1 MCCKPVLTKK
11 NLLSLSLSLLAYT
24 SIDANAQRAPNL
36 ARSLST
42 SMGAEGRVMWIDA
55 TANFWRK
62 RKVNGRDELIPFTT
76 TREGIAE
83 IVQKCKSAH
92 VNTLVVDVK
101 PLVGY
106 VVFPSKVAPRLT
118 SWQGRPIPD
127 IDILQGFIEEGHKA
141 GLRVHA
147 SLNILGEGHKYY
159 SIGLAY
165 EKPEWQSVVYAINR
179 GMTASNGK
187 RLTFR
192 VPKEPDNPD
201 KPLLLTDDGAKSNT
215 EIERIGLDRPD
226 AEDTKLTGLPFGKQL
241 HITID
246 SANRVEGIIDG
257 SLIGEEPLAAP
268 EDGRMLVAK
277 MEADKEWITN
287 NVAPGSFVTFDLKTE
302 FLPIAE
308 ARSEKIACFVNPLH
322 PEARKH
328 QIDLVREIVTNYE
341 VDGIV
346 LDRCRYSNIYNDF
359 SDLSRQAFS
368 RWLGKPVNRW
378 PQDIFSFSPQPGKK
392 IIQGPLFKM
401 WLEFRATVI
410 HDFVGELARNVR
422 SLKPNITLGT
432 YVGAWYPSY
441 YEVGVNWGSEKT
453 HLRYSWF
460 TEEYPKTGY
469 AEFFDWIALGSYHPV
484 PNKEEARRQGKS
496 ANASVEGLT
505 ELGNTA
511 IANAAFTYGGIFVP
525 DYRYNPEAMVKALEA
540 ASRQGQGWMI
550 FDLSY
555 IEEFNFWQWIEK
567 ATKAP
572 APAPDS
578 LRSLLPVIRSAMDVV
593 R

>member
-1 MCCKPVLTKK
+1 MKTTRTTLLLT
-11 NLLSLSLSLLAYT
+11 LLSLATTHT
-24 SIDANAQRAPNL
+24 SAQRAPNI

-62 RKVNGRDELIPFTT
+62 QKVNGRTELAPYTI
-76 TREGIAE
+76 TREGITE
-83 IVQKCKSAH
+83 IVQKCKAAH

-101 PLVGY
+101 PLVGH

-127 IDILQGFIEEGHKA
+127 IDILQGFIDEGHKA

-147 SLNILGEGHKYY
+147 SLNILAEGHKYY
-159 SIGLAY
+159 NVGLAY
-165 EKPEWQSVVYAINR
+165 EKPEWQSIVYAINR
-179 GMTASNGK
+179 GMIASNGN

-192 VPKEPDNPD
+192 VLKEPDNPD
-201 KPLLLTDDGAKSNT
+201 KPLMLIDNGAKT
-215 EIERIGLDRPD
+215 DAGIERIGLDRP
-226 AEDTKLTGLPFGKQL
+226 EGEETGSNGIPFGKQL
-241 HITID
+241 HVTID
-246 SANRVEGIIDG
+246 AANRVEGIVDG
-257 SLIGEEPLAAP
+257 SLIGEEPLTAP
-268 EDGRMLVAK
+268 EDGRLVIAK
-277 MEADKEWITN
+277 MDSDRDWITN
-287 NVAPGSFVTFDLKTE
+287 NIAPGSFVAFDLKTE

-308 ARSEKIACFVNPLH
+308 AKSEKVACFINPLH

-328 QIDLVREIVTNYE
+328 QLDLIREIVTNYE

-346 LDRCRYSNIYNDF
+346 LDRCRYSNLYNDF

-378 PQDIFSFSPQPGKK
+378 PQDIFAYSPQPGKK
-392 IIQGPLFKM
+392 IIEGGLFKL
-401 WLEFRATVI
+401 WLEFRAQVI
-410 HDFVGELARNVR
+410 RDFVSEVARTVR
-422 SLKPNITLGT
+422 GLKPNITLGT

-441 YEVGVNWGSEKT
+441 YTVGVNWGSDKT
-453 HLRYSWF
+453 HLRYNWF
-460 TEEYPKTGY
+460 TEEYPRTGY
-469 AEFFDWIALGSYHPV
+469 AEFFDWIALGSYHPI
-484 PNKEEARRQGKS
+484 PRKEDARRLGKS
-496 ANASVEGLT
+496 ANGSVEGLT
-505 ELGNTA
+505 EIGNTA

-525 DYRYNPEAMVKALEA
+525 DYRYNPEALVNALEA

-578 LRSLLPVIRSAMDVV
+578 IPNLLSVIRSAMDTA